1 MRICFFG
8 DSLVNGTGDDACL
21 GWTGRVCSTAR
32 RAGHDVTHYNLG
44 IRRDT
49 SGDVHARWRQEA
61 ERRLPREY
69 DGRLVFAF
77 GSNDCIADDAGG
89 VRVGHGHALA
99 NARVILTEASN
110 WLPTLMI
117 GPSPVSFDAQSDAR
131 IARLSEDLNEVCRD
145 VGVPYLPV
153 FPVLSRSKVWSNEA
167 TAGDGVHPNE
177 GGYAEF
183 AAIVMA
189 WGAWQGWFSRR

>member
-21 GWTGRVCSTAR
+21 GWTGRVCSAAR

-49 SGDVHARWRQEA
+49 SADVHARWRQEA
-61 ERRLPREY
+61 ERRLPREH

-77 GSNDCIADDAGG
+77 GSNDCVADEGSG
-89 VRVGHGHALA
+89 VRVGHDQALA
-99 NARVILTEASN
+99 NTRAVLSEASA

-117 GPSPVSFDAQSDAR
+117 GPSPLSFDARSDAR
-131 IARLSEDLNEVCRD
+131 VARLSEDLAEVCRD
-145 VGVPYLPV
+145 VDLPYLPV
-153 FPVLSRSKVWSNEA
+153 FPALSRSRVWANEA

-183 AAIVMA
+183 AAIVVA
-189 WGAWQGWFSRR
+189 WSAWQGWFSSR